1 MKALVKGLRLDNDEA
16 GSLGRRLGKIGVGLL
31 CSVLCLAVVGWA
43 QSADDNSQNG
53 SKNWTTTSDSQ
64 DSAVGSRTRTVQ
76 NHSEEGNRTVD
87 TQSVG
92 IQRSGSFEPYQD
104 IERETVKVNDTSTRT
119 VVRTF
124 GRDGNGQRVLVQT
137 TEEEKQSLPDGGA
150 KVVRSTSNPDANGH
164 VQTVQREVQVTKKI
178 SPSVEETNTTVFL
191 PGVSGGL
198 APAMKVQ
205 ERQEH
210 TGDHTVQIQKS
221 TMLPDGAGN
230 WQTGEVKQSTIT
242 EDGQNRTSEER
253 VSRVGPDGRLAEVS
267 QTVGKDS
274 PDASGQSRSTV
285 ETFSQDVPGS
295 SPDGRMHLVQRVT
308 TVRHDSGSGSHTSQ
322 QQIEQLNP
330 GDPSA
335 GLQVTIQ
342 STEAQAPGAAGTR
355 ETRTIQVRG
364 GNGGMNV
371 VSVDMTKSD
380 KTPPVQVG
388 VAPAAKPK

>member
-1 MKALVKGLRLDNDEA
+1 MNTTHKGWLLKNDEP
-16 GSLGRRLGKIGVGLL
+16 GSRSGRWVRLA
-31 CSVLCLAVVGWA
+31 SVLMWCVLGLVATGGA
-43 QSADDNSQNG
+43 QTADDNSQNKD
-53 SKNWTTTSDSQ
+53 KNWTSTSESQ
-64 DSAVGSRTRTVQ
+64 DSTVGSRTRTVES
-76 NHSEEGNRTVD
+76 HSEEGNRTID
-87 TQSVG
+87 RQSVG

-104 IERETVKVNDTSTRT
+104 VEKESVKVNDTTTRT
-119 VVRTF
+119 TVRTF
-124 GRDGNGQRVLVQT
+124 GRDGDGRKVLVQT

-150 KVVRSTSNPDANGH
+150 KVVRSTSNPDVNGH
-164 VQTVQREVQVTKKI
+164 IQTVQREVQVTKKV
-178 SPSVEETNTTVFL
+178 SANVEETNTTVFL
-191 PGVSGGL
+191 PGANGGL

-210 TGDHTVQIQKS
+210 TGEHTVQIQKS
-221 TMLPDGAGN
+221 TMLPDGSGN
-230 WQTGEVKQSTIT
+230 WQTGEVKQSTVT

-267 QTVGKDS
+267 RTVGKDS
-274 PDASGQSRSTV
+274 PDASGQGRSTV

-295 SPDGRMHLVQRVT
+295 SSDGKMHLVQRVT
-308 TVRHDSGSGSHTSQ
+308 TVRRDSASGSHTSQ
-322 QQIEQLNP
+322 QQVEQLNP

-342 STEAQAPGAAGTR
+342 STDAQAPGSVGTR
-355 ETRTIQVRG
+355 ETQTIQVRG

-380 KTPPVQVG
+380 KTPSVQVE